1 MDFSSLVLMEKDGAT
16 GMIIK
21 ELGSYTVNEG
31 AAYVTKLYCIDGDVS
46 LFFDTKKDVE
56 EWEYSAIFDLFEKEA
71 FNELA
76 YDIEEKD
83 DEYNPTWV
91 VKFKYDEEHEE
102 MRAVINEVCN
112 LIKEKIEKVFQDI
125 IGKEEEYQ

>member
-1 MDFSSLVLMEKDGAT
+1 MDFSSLVLIEKDKAT

-46 LFFDTKKDVE
+46 LFFDTKRDVE

-71 FNELA
+71 FNELG
-76 YDIEEKD
+76 YEIEEKD

-112 LIKEKIEKVFQDI
+112 LIKEKMEKVFQDI
-125 IGKEEEYQ
+125 IGKEEEY